1 LQVPEALPT
10 TPITPRNAQQLTP
23 SAGVLTSSQLGSY
36 DVAKHFVR
44 THYPTQFPEGFL
56 THFLCSGFAGF
67 ACSVT
72 SAPIDTVKVRVM
84 NDRAGKFKSG
94 FDCAYQLLR
103 HEGPFAFYK
112 GFFGCWIRL
121 WPHTVISLVIFEKL
135 RAVVGLKPI

>member
-1 LQVPEALPT
+1 M
-10 TPITPRNAQQLTP
+10 
-23 SAGVLTSSQLGSY
+23 
-36 DVAKHFVR
+36 R
-44 THYPTQFPEGFL
+44 THYPEQFREGFL

-94 FDCAYQLLR
+94 LDCAFQLLR